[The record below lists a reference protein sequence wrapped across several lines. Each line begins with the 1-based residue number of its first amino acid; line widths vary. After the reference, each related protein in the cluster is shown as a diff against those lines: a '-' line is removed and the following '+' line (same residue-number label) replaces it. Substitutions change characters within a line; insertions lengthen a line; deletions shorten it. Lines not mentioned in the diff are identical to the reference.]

1 MGSQD
6 ASASCLV
13 SAHDH
18 TFGHPQ
24 AGTSACSVVGL
35 GMSASGTHTISG
47 IANER
52 TPRPEL

>member
-24 AGTSACSVVGL
+24 AGTSACRVVGL